1 MKIKEIKSVGWFME
15 EGIVIDDR
23 KGISEDFEM
32 MFDDGVK
39 VNSFEEGV
47 KMVKDYVLEYGDKN
61 DWKKV
66 EKKLNELKKLNEG
79 EDWIVWNVECDCN
92 LGFKS
97 KKVWFCYWFL

>member
-1 MKIKEIKSVGWFME
+1 MYYLIMKIKEIKSVGWLRDD
-15 EGIVIDDR
+15 GSVIDDR
-23 KGISEDFEM
+23 KGIDEVYEEM
-32 MFDDGVK
+32 WDEGNK

-47 KMVKDYVLEYGDKN
+47 EKVKDYVLNFGGDEK

-66 EKKLNELKKLNEG
+66 EKKLNELKKLNNG

-97 KKVWFCYWFL
+97 KKV